1 MKRVLSVVF
10 QFILYL
16 VVFGIGSLLP
26 GANVLPTWSL
36 STGPGRV
43 FVYDGLLLMLLVY
56 VLVLLIAAARK
67 RLPSA
72 LPNATIA
79 LILALLIG
87 LLMKFGFKSV

>member
-26 GANVLPTWSL
+26 AFSTLPTWSIA
-36 STGPGRV
+36 TGPGRV

-56 VLVLLIAAARK
+56 VVILLIAAARK
-67 RLPSA
+67 RIPITF
-72 LPNATIA
+72 PNATLALVLA
-79 LILALLIG
+79 LILG

>member
-1 MKRVLSVVF
+1 MKRVLSVVS

-26 GANVLPTWSL
+26 AFSILPTWSIAI
-36 STGPGRV
+36 GPGRV

-56 VLVLLIAAARK
+56 VVILLIASARK
-67 RLPSA
+67 RIPTA
-72 LPNATIA
+72 FPNATIA